1 MFVLNGYFCYWYPE
15 GNALHMPVME
25 VKMIFWKG
33 EGQKST
39 DAEVKGGRWVAESAA
54 PETGGTLEVDM

>member
-1 MFVLNGYFCYWYPE
+1 
-15 GNALHMPVME
+15 MPVME

-33 EGQKST
+33 EGQKSI

-54 PETGGTLEVDM
+54 PEAGRTPEVHM